1 MPIYEYRCTGCGAEF
16 EELVSLAAAEQ
27 PQTCPECGLPSAER
41 LLSISAVRV
50 SGGGTPSSGK
60 SCAGC
65 RKSSCATC

>member
-27 PQTCPECGLPSAER
+27 PQFCPVCGLPSAER
-41 LLSISAVRV
+41 LLSTFAVRV
-50 SGGGTPSSGK
+50 SGRGASSSGK

-65 RKSSCATC
+65 RKPSCATC